1 VVYDWNVS
9 IVVISLLFACFLP
22 LYLLSDEQKTRHRK
36 LVFTSTTMSSKIWW
50 NGRSIWWCL

>member
-22 LYLLSDEQKTRHRK
+22 LWAKN
-36 LVFTSTTMSSKIWW
+36 TTSKIGLHEHYNELKDMMEWKI
-50 NGRSIWWCL
+50 NMMVF

>member
-22 LYLLSDEQKTRHRK
+22 LYLLSDASKKHDIENW
-36 LVFTSTTMSSKIWW
+36 SSRALQWAQRYD
-50 NGRSIWWCL
+50 GMEDQYDGV

>member
-50 NGRSIWWCL
+50 NGLKN